1 VAAGALLYSALF
13 VALSLVTRRALV
25 AGIGYVVLWEG
36 TIASRAAGTRYL
48 SIRQFVLSFAERMAE
63 LPEAAFNA
71 PLTLRGAAV
80 MSVLTVVGATLYAI
94 RRLRR
99 FEVGEAA

>member
-1 VAAGALLYSALF
+1 LA
-13 VALSLVTRRALV
+13 TRRALV

-48 SIRQFVLSFAERMAE
+48 SVRQFVLSLADRWAA
-63 LPEAAFNA
+63 LPDAVFNA
-71 PLTLRGAAV
+71 PLSLRGAVV
-80 MSVLTVVGATLYAI
+80 MSVLLCVGATLYAI

-99 FEVGEAA
+99 FEVGEAG